1 MNTTQFIEQAISRG
15 ETEGIEALGPRE
27 KFVFAVSEA
36 EVLCDMEGI
45 DSLIQKYGVSS
56 MESLFAQA
64 FSAIGAHEIASAL
77 SRVATSEEPIAEHIL
92 SLANRLIAERHGYTY
107 ESIQV
112 YFQRGA

>member
-27 KFVFAVSEA
+27 QVVFAVSEA

-45 DSLIQKYGVSS
+45 DSLLHKYGAGS

-64 FSAIGAHEIASAL
+64 FAAIGAREIASAL
-77 SRVATSEEPIAEHIL
+77 GRVATSEEPIAEHIL
-92 SLANRLIAERHGYTY
+92 SHANRLITERHGYTY
-107 ESIQV
+107 ESIQAYV
-112 YFQRGA
+112 QRGA